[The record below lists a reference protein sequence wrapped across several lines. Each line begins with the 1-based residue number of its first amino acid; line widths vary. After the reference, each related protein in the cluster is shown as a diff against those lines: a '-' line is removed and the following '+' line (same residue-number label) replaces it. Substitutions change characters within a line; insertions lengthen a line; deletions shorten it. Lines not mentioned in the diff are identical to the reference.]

1 MKNRLKLILVLL
13 AICSNTFAQKYMT
26 KNGYIKFSSETPV
39 EKIEAINTQ
48 VNSALDISTGDF
60 VFKVLIKSF
69 EFKKALMQE
78 HFNENYMESDKFPVS
93 TFSGKITN
101 LKEINFLKDGSYSAN
116 VEGNLTIHG
125 ITKKIIE
132 KGTIEV
138 KGGKVVTSAII
149 NIKPKDYNIT
159 IPGAVVANIAESIQ
173 VNIDAT
179 LEKLGAKS

>member
-1 MKNRLKLILVLL
+1 MKTTFKLLIILL
-13 AICSNTFAQKYMT
+13 AITSNTFAQKNIT
-26 KNGYIKFSSETPV
+26 KNGSIRFSSDTPM
-39 EKIEAINTQ
+39 EKIEAVNNQ
-48 VNSALDISTGDF
+48 VNSALDVSTGDF

-78 HFNENYMESDKFPVS
+78 HFNENYMESDKFPNA

-101 LKEINFLKDGSYSAN
+101 LKDIDFVKDGNYSAN

-125 ITKKIIE
+125 VTKKITE

-138 KGGKVVTSAII
+138 KGGKIVTKAVF
-149 NIKPKDYNIT
+149 NIHPKDYNIT

-173 VNIDAT
+173 VNVDAT
-179 LEKLGAKS
+179 LEKLGI